1 MTLLISPENTSKP
14 VVWFDINPATY
25 FDTYIMLGVS
35 PEIEEENKIYYEFSA
50 MNMCTALASLKNRT
64 HYCEIKLTKKDFPCL
79 SINMKILSMDTDKLV
94 EVSNQVR

>member
-14 VVWFDINPATY
+14 VIWFDINPVTY
-25 FDTYIMLGVS
+25 FDSYTMQGVS
-35 PEIEEENKIYYEFSA
+35 SEIEEENMIYYEFSA
-50 MNMCTALASLKNRT
+50 MNMCTALASLKYRT

-94 EVSNQVR
+94 DVSNQVR